1 MSNLDKITPRGHLEI
16 TKIYQDGREEL
27 YFSEKNTIT
36 SGMGIGL
43 AYMFAGSGSQS
54 IANYQIRY
62 FQVGTSAWDNYGPS
76 TFQLK
81 SAISQADYSG
91 GGLTVA
97 NPFVFRNGN
106 TTAQTALVT
115 IPFNLIRKVDSASV
129 QFTLILPAE
138 AANSVSNPLQEIGL
152 YMKNPFNFANDV
164 PLLVAYKTF
173 PAIGK
178 SSDFSIIFRWTITF

>member
-1 MSNLDKITPRGHLEI
+1 MSNSDKITPRGHLEI

-62 FQVGTSAWDNYGPS
+62 FQTGTSAWDNYGPS
-76 TFQLK
+76 TFELR
-81 SAISQADYSG
+81 SPIARAAYAG
-91 GGLTVA
+91 GGLTVSLL
-97 NPFVFRNGN
+97 NVFKNGN
-106 TTAQTALVT
+106 TAAQTGLVT

-129 QFTLILPAE
+129 QFTLILPAG
-138 AANSVSNPLQEIGL
+138 AANSLTDPLQEIGL

-173 PAIGK
+173 PAISK